1 MDGSSNQALAA
12 QYYWWKAKMGIDI
25 EVYAEKRENGKW
37 VFFMPKENF
46 SKSGCG
52 YCRPLDTGGRVP
64 VWSQTLSQLY
74 DKGYEDNYKMIFY
87 NRGVPMDACE
97 EIKSYMED
105 LVNCSY
111 VLLREILD
119 FCEGIKFYT
128 IDQVVSL
135 REILSFD
142 GNPDS
147 RMYGIYTEIAKNE
160 FFGVVVKHMQ
170 TAISENISE
179 DDIRIV
185 FGYSS

>member
-52 YCRPLDTGGRVP
+52 YCRPLDTGGHVP

-119 FCEGIKFYT
+119 FDWNSE
-128 IDQVVSL
+128 
-135 REILSFD
+135 
-142 GNPDS
+142 S
-147 RMYGIYTEIAKNE
+147 RMYGIYREIVGNE
-160 FFGVVVKHMQ
+160 FFDAVVKRMQ
-170 TAISENISE
+170 TALSENISK

>member
-1 MDGSSNQALAA
+1 
-12 QYYWWKAKMGIDI
+12 
-25 EVYAEKRENGKW
+25 
-37 VFFMPKENF
+37 
-46 SKSGCG
+46 
-52 YCRPLDTGGRVP
+52 
-64 VWSQTLSQLY
+64 
-74 DKGYEDNYKMIFY
+74 
-87 NRGVPMDACE
+87 MDACE

-160 FFGVVVKHMQ
+160 FFSVVVKHMQ